1 MVVLDFIAARSLKEA
16 LSEAAL
22 TYNCHPNDV
31 TVEQD
36 TDVLDTWF
44 SSALYPLA
52 SLGWPDVSLEHL
64 VNLGLYP
71 SSLLVTGR
79 DIIRPWVSR
88 MLMICSHLAEG
99 ILPFKAVYF
108 HGLMLDP
115 YGRKMSKS
123 KGNVID
129 PMDIINGLSQDDMEN
144 KLAQK
149 SASGKIEQFELDYCE
164 RMSKA
169 LFPIGASIPAC
180 GADSLKLMLLK
191 DNNKSA
197 EDFRFQLNSA
207 KFALEFCNKLRNVAT
222 FAFKVSFHSS
232 NSN

>member
-1 MVVLDFIAARSLKEA
+1 MSLK
-16 LSEAAL
+16 
-22 TYNCHPNDV
+22 
-31 TVEQD
+31 QD

-52 SLGWPDVSLEHL
+52 SIGWPDVSVERLG
-64 VNLGLYP
+64 NLGLYP

-79 DIIRPWVSR
+79 DIVRPWVSR
-88 MLMICSHLAEG
+88 MLMVCSHLAG
-99 ILPFKAVYF
+99 NVLPFKSVYF

-115 YGRKMSKS
+115 FGRKMSKS

-129 PMDIINGLSQDDMEN
+129 PMDIINGLSYANMQSKIQNRRATGKME
-144 KLAQK
+144 K
-149 SASGKIEQFELDYCE
+149 FELDYCE

-169 LFPIGASIPAC
+169 LFPAGTSIPAC

-197 EDFRFQLNSA
+197 EDFRFHMTSA
-207 KFALEFCNKLRNVAT
+207 KFALEFCNKLRNVASFT
-222 FAFKVSFHSS
+222 FKVSSFFF
-232 NSN
+232 